1 MAEEPS
7 QSGQGGELEVGP
19 GVFLSA
25 AGMRFQFARS
35 GGPGGQ
41 NVNKLNT
48 KAELWIRPQE
58 LRGMHPEA
66 VGRLRNL
73 AGKRLTKEGE
83 IHIVAETARTQEGN
97 RTAVLEKLRELI
109 VAAQHRPKV
118 RRKTRPS
125 RAAKERRLEGK
136 KRRGEIK
143 AKRRG
148 PFD

>member
-1 MAEEPS
+1 MAEELS
-7 QSGQGGELEVGP
+7 QSGQSRDQEVGP
-19 GVFLSA
+19 GVFLSSS
-25 AGMRFQFARS
+25 GMRFQFARS

-48 KAELWIRPQE
+48 KAELWIRPEE

-66 VGRLRNL
+66 VGRVRNL

-97 RTAVLEKLRELI
+97 RSAVLEKLRELI

-118 RRKTRPS
+118 RRKTKPS
-125 RAAKERRLEGK
+125 RGAKERRLDSK

-143 AKRRG
+143 AKRRS

>member
-1 MAEEPS
+1 MAEAPS
-7 QSGQGGELEVGP
+7 QIGQGGDLEVGP
-19 GVFLSA
+19 GVFLA
-25 AGMRFQFARS
+25 AAAMRFQFARS

-48 KAELWIRPQE
+48 KAELWVRPE
-58 LRGMHPEA
+58 DLRGMHPEA

-97 RTAVLEKLRELI
+97 RAAVLEKLRELV

-118 RRKTRPS
+118 RRKKKPS
-125 RAAKERRLEGK
+125 RGAEEGRLDTK
-136 KRRGEIK
+136 KRGGK
-143 AKRRG
+143 SSTKRR
-148 PFD
+148 